1 MEGSKS
7 RGRRRR
13 LAAAAALAACLGA
26 SACSTKAPVYQASVE
41 NVQTLSGLGP
51 VKAAVGTVKLDER
64 VDGSMSRISVRGL
77 SIESPYP
84 GGYAEHLAEALRA
97 DLAAAGKLDPKAPR
111 TINAV
116 MTANRL
122 DASGVNVGVA
132 EIAAR
137 FTVTDGRRVL
147 YDKRHDV
154 KHEWESSFMG
164 ALAAM
169 NAIQHYNVTLQK
181 LVGRLF
187 SDAAFKQALE

>member
-1 MEGSKS
+1 MT
-7 RGRRRR
+7 RGK
-13 LAAAAALAACLGA
+13 LARATVLLVVLLSAG
-26 SACSTKAPVYQASVE
+26 ACSTKAPVYQASVE
-41 NVQTLSGLGP
+41 NVQTLYGLGP
-51 VKAAVGTVKLDER
+51 VRAAVGTVKLDER
-64 VDGSMSRISVRGL
+64 GGGVDRISVRGL

-97 DLAAAGKLDPKAPR
+97 DLAAAGKLDPKAPKI
-111 TINAV
+111 INAV
-116 MTANRL
+116 MTVNRL
-122 DASGVNVGVA
+122 DASGVSVA
-132 EIAAR
+132 TAEVAAR
-137 FTVTDGRRVL
+137 FTVSEGSRVL
-147 YDKRHDV
+147 YEKHHEA